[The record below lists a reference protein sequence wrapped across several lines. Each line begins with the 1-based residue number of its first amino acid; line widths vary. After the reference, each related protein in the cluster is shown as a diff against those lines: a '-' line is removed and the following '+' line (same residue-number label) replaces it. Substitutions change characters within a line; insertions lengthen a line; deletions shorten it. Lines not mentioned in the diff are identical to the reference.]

1 MATNQ
6 YQNELFEKLNAAF
19 AKDKKENSRKEIL
32 KLVPEKT
39 YIVRLIPN
47 LDDPTKTF
55 KNFYLH
61 GWNSESDGKY
71 ISATCPTTFAEECPI
86 CKEYFRLY
94 NKGTDEAKETAKLI
108 KRKQRLFTNVY
119 VVDDPTNPENNNTV
133 KILSYGQQLEK
144 VINDAWEGDDKDEV
158 GLRMFD
164 FSENGCNLRIK
175 VEKNQGGFPVYTAS
189 RFLAPSP
196 IAVKLDAIKDQIH
209 DLDALVKV
217 KSKAELVNMIAEGLY
232 GETVEKEEHPVVAKA
247 QPATRPVAQPT
258 PVAEVADDAGGDDVL
273 ASLQKYITE

>member
-1 MATNQ
+1 MSTNQ
-6 YQNELFEKLNAAF
+6 YQNELYNKLNAAF

-32 KLVPEKT
+32 KLVPDKT
-39 YIVRLIPN
+39 YIVRLVPN
-47 LDDPTKTF
+47 LEDVTKTF
-55 KNFYLH
+55 KSFYLH

-71 ISATCPTTFAEECPI
+71 ISATCPTTFEEECPI

-94 NKGTDEAKETAKLI
+94 NKGTDEARETAKLI

-144 VINDAWEGDDKDEV
+144 VINDAWEGDDKEEV
-158 GLRMFD
+158 GARMFD

-189 RFLAPSP
+189 RFLSPSP
-196 IAVKLDAIKDQIH
+196 IAAKIEEIKDQIH

-217 KSKAELVNMIAEGLY
+217 KSKAELLNMIAEGLY
-232 GETVEKEEHPVVAKA
+232 GEVVEKATSQSEAVAPA
-247 QPATRPVAQPT
+247 RAEAVTQPAATAT
-258 PVAEVADDAGGDDVL
+258 ATADDDDVM
-273 ASLQKYITE
+273 ASLKQYIKE